1 MRPDDALATVER
13 DLPAPTDPAQATR
26 RAAWRGA
33 AAAGVPALALLMAT
47 PSLIEMV
54 VPTLISM
61 LHGVL
66 GFTAS
71 FYVTMAV
78 VSLGP
83 ALLALPVAATAAAA
97 ARRQGKADRDLGL
110 ATAAGASMGTAA
122 LTAGAVAVSLVSSVE
137 LAMAA
142 PLVAASALAV
152 GVVGG
157 AAFMAVPRSRK
168 KSQRVPGLYQGLLSA
183 GLGVPS
189 IVVGGGMWS
198 LMTWLLPFLSAAAV
212 RAVLPTHV
220 AMFLYPILFLTALT
234 PVTYGMARMW
244 RKKVPDLNARAVGA
258 GLMFPPLLPFLI
270 LSATLASR
278 MHVSTT
284 LLALLAGNLV
294 GVLPHLLAAGAGL
307 RRRDAKPELTAGG
320 RAAMSIPAE
329 THEGSPA

>member
-1 MRPDDALATVER
+1 MRPDDALATLGT

-33 AAAGVPALALLMAT
+33 AAAGIPALALLMAT
-47 PSLIEMV
+47 PSLLDVV
-54 VPTLISM
+54 VPSLISM
-61 LHGVL
+61 LHGLL

-122 LTAGAVAVSLVSSVE
+122 LTAGAVGVSLVSSVE

-157 AAFMAVPRSRK
+157 TAFMAVPRDRK
-168 KSQRVPGLYQGLLSA
+168 RNQQVPGLYQGLLSA
-183 GLGVPS
+183 GLGVPA
-189 IVVGGGMWS
+189 IVVGGGLWS
-198 LMTWLLPFLSAAAV
+198 LLTWVLPFLSAAAV
-212 RAVLPTHV
+212 RAVLPTHL
-220 AMFLYPILFLTALT
+220 AMFAYPILFLTALT
-234 PVTYGMARMW
+234 PVTYGMARLW
-244 RKKVPDLNARAVGA
+244 RKKVPDLNAKAVGA
-258 GLMFPPLLPFLI
+258 GLVFPPLLPFLI

-278 MHVSTT
+278 MHVTTT
-284 LLALLAGNLV
+284 LMALLAGNLV
-294 GVLPHLLAAGAGL
+294 GVLPHLLAAAAGL
-307 RRRDAKPELTAGG
+307 REKKARARLDSREGTTVGLPAG
-320 RAAMSIPAE
+320 

>member
-1 MRPDDALATVER
+1 MRPDDALATLGE
-13 DLPAPTDPAQATR
+13 DLPAPVDPAQATR

-33 AAAGVPALALLMAT
+33 ASAGIPALALLLAT
-47 PSLIEMV
+47 PSLLEVV

-83 ALLALPVAATAAAA
+83 ALLALPVAAMAAMA

-122 LTAGAVAVSLVSSVE
+122 LTAGAVGVSLVTSVE

-157 AAFMAVPRSRK
+157 TAFVAVPRSRK
-168 KSQRVPGLYQGLLSA
+168 KNQQVPGLYQGLLSA
-183 GLGVPS
+183 GLGVPA

-198 LMTWLLPFLSAAAV
+198 LLTWLLPFLSAAAV
-212 RAVLPTHV
+212 RAVFPAHM
-220 AMFLYPILFLTALT
+220 AMFLYPIIFLGALT
-234 PVTYGMARMW
+234 PVTYGMARLW
-244 RKKVPDLNARAVGA
+244 RKKMPDVNARAVGA

-278 MHVSTT
+278 MHISTT

-294 GVLPHLLAAGAGL
+294 GVLPHLAAAAAGL
-307 RRRDAKPELTAGG
+307 RKRDGKRRLGASPKPSLG
-320 RAAMSIPAE
+320 IPAK